1 MKKRNLLI
9 YAIAAVL
16 TTVGIGMAASNPAPE
31 AYDDYAT
38 EQLTLYLKDNACTQ
52 APNVL
57 GDFLQAQCAA
67 ILDDNQE
74 QLRRLIAD
82 NTDRQNW
89 LLLSVYKTD
98 LSISDLLPSYH
109 FETIGVFGNL
119 YTYKAEQR

>member
-1 MKKRNLLI
+1 MKRNLLM

-16 TTVGIGMAASNPAPE
+16 AAVGIGMAASNPAPE

-38 EQLTLYLKDNACTQ
+38 EQLTTYLKDNACTQ

-57 GDFLQAQCAA
+57 GEFLQTQCAA
-67 ILDDNQE
+67 LLEDNQE
-74 QLRRLIAD
+74 QIRRLIAN

-119 YTYKAEQR
+119 YTYKAEQQ

>member
-1 MKKRNLLI
+1 MKKRNLLG

-16 TTVGIGMAASNPAPE
+16 AAVGIGMAASNPAPE

-57 GDFLQAQCAA
+57 GDFLQTQCAA
-67 ILDDNQE
+67 ILQDNQE
-74 QLRRLIAD
+74 QIRRLIAN

-89 LLLSVYKTD
+89 LLLSIYKTD
-98 LSISDLLPSYH
+98 LSVSDLLPSYH

>member
-1 MKKRNLLI
+1 MKRNLLV

-16 TTVGIGMAASNPAPE
+16 AAVGIGMAATNPAPE

-38 EQLTLYLKDNACTQ
+38 EQLTTYLKDNACTQ

-57 GDFLQAQCAA
+57 GEFLQTQCAA
-67 ILDDNQE
+67 ILEDNQE
-74 QLRRLIAD
+74 QIRRLIAN

-98 LSISDLLPSYH
+98 LSVSDLLPSYH

-119 YTYKAEQR
+119 YIYKAEQQ

>member
-1 MKKRNLLI
+1 MKTRNFG

-16 TTVGIGMAASNPAPE
+16 AAIGIGMAATNPAPE

-38 EQLTLYLKDNACTQ
+38 EQLTIYLKDNACTQ
-52 APNVL
+52 APAVL
-57 GDFLQAQCAA
+57 GNFLQTQCAQ
-67 ILDDNQE
+67 LLNDNQE
-74 QLRRLIAD
+74 QIRRLIAD

-98 LSISDLLPSYH
+98 LTVSDLLPSYH

-119 YTYKAEQR
+119 YTYKAEQRR

>member
-1 MKKRNLLI
+1 MKKQNLLV

-16 TTVGIGMAASNPAPE
+16 AAVGIGMAATNPAPE

-38 EQLTLYLKDNACTQ
+38 EQLTAYLEDNACTQ
-52 APNVL
+52 APAVL
-57 GDFLQAQCAA
+57 GDFLQDQCAQ
-67 ILDDNQE
+67 LLNDNQE
-74 QLRRLIAD
+74 QVRRLIAR

-98 LSISDLLPSYH
+98 LAISDLLPSYH

-119 YTYKAEQR
+119 YIYKAEQR

>member
-1 MKKRNLLI
+1 MKKRNLLA
-9 YAIAAVL
+9 YAIGAVL
-16 TTVGIGMAASNPAPE
+16 VAAGIALAATNPAPE

-38 EQLTLYLKDNACTQ
+38 EQLTTYLKDNACNQ
-52 APNVL
+52 APNLL
-57 GDFLQAQCAA
+57 GDFLQTQCAA

-74 QLRRLIAD
+74 QIRRLIVR

-98 LSISDLLPSYH
+98 LSLSSALPSYH